1 MGRPTGSKNKPHH
14 SAGGQRPNCGRK
26 QVEIKQAAGQ
36 KQLSFGQHA
45 HRRNQPEHG
54 QAVPADTEPD
64 PPDQIKQPQPL
75 SGDQEGNR
83 AGETAAAA
91 AAAAEAAASAEQ
103 MEVKCPPLPPS
114 GWKEM
119 KILNEYYIKHP
130 NATNK
135 DFEAL
140 AMEFLHRADG
150 VDIFPKL
157 PAMLKADF
165 GRWNKTSRIKMTV
178 RALDDHGYTAL
189 LKNFSSRRTSDGS
202 LLHFNEMQIE
212 DSSDDF
218 ILPLDEDPLEAQ
230 QYVPPVAAPFQRE
243 QIPMEA
249 QPSASTERT
258 LRRCAW
264 FPCCNKRVWECG
276 GFRKKSCQRAIR
288 GEFEI
293 PNDEVFK
300 RRRKEALSANRA
312 ERRQAQRDAQ
322 SPS

>member
-1 MGRPTGSKNKPHH
+1 
-14 SAGGQRPNCGRK
+14 
-26 QVEIKQAAGQ
+26 
-36 KQLSFGQHA
+36 
-45 HRRNQPEHG
+45 
-54 QAVPADTEPD
+54 
-64 PPDQIKQPQPL
+64 
-75 SGDQEGNR
+75 
-83 AGETAAAA
+83 
-91 AAAAEAAASAEQ
+91 
-103 MEVKCPPLPPS
+103 
-114 GWKEM
+114 M

-202 LLHFNEMQIE
+202 LLHFNELQIE

-218 ILPLDEDPLEAQ
+218 ILPLDENPLEAQ
-230 QYVPPVAAPFQRE
+230 QYVPPLAAPFQRE

-293 PNDEVFK
+293 PSDEVFK

-312 ERRQAQRDAQ
+312 ERRRHKGMHRALA
-322 SPS
+322 SPI